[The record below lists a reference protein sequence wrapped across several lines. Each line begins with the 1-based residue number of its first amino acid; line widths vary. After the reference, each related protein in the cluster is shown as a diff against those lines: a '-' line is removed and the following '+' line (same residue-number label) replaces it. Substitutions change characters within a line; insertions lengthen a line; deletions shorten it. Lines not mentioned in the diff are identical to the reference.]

1 MTRGGQSILAGDGTQ
16 FVCNDSSLTGI
27 GSTRFSPDGLTEIQP
42 GGTAKVSI
50 TYQQAGW
57 GTGTRVP
64 NNIISFTWQANV
76 IVNQNYQVSDYDNS
90 SRSLTHCRRI
100 ARRRMYLSTFNC
112 RETNKIF
119 LRKISRLIAAMIY
132 FQRKFRTSVGGTR
145 FSRER

>member
-76 IVNQNYQVSDYDNS
+76 IVNQNYQVSDYDNYKPIPDTLPPHCKTQNV
-90 SRSLTHCRRI
+90 SLDIQLPRD
-100 ARRRMYLSTFNC
+100 
-112 RETNKIF
+112 
-119 LRKISRLIAAMIY
+119 
-132 FQRKFRTSVGGTR
+132 Q
-145 FSRER
+145 